1 MDTSTPQHPPPRP
14 IAYESRSRHSR
25 QRGLEWYVGTAGL
38 NLWLPIVLIV
48 IGTGLYFAR
57 ATMLFDSLH
66 EAIAAAGVQMC
77 ANIVILLMT
86 VLIVRKVTDMDVGL
100 LAPAALKIVA
110 TALLPNAVGGMIML
124 LGGCSGVMIALFVS
138 FVLYWTLFA
147 LLFQIGVYE
156 AVLCV
161 AVAWFLGVVSW
172 FFVNTMLMAWL
183 K

>member
-25 QRGLEWYVGTAGL
+25 QRGLESYVGTAGL

-110 TALLPNAVGGMIML
+110 TALLPNAVGG
-124 LGGCSGVMIALFVS
+124 